1 MPVETGI
8 EADLAPSA
16 NCEEGD
22 DDGGGNFTDDED
34 VPIAQQLGIL
44 PRLQKS
50 GDAIPTRTVLF
61 TN

>member
-1 MPVETGI
+1 MQVETGI
-8 EADLAPSA
+8 DADLAPSA
-16 NCEEGD
+16 NCEEED
-22 DDGGGNFTDDED
+22 DDVGANFTDDED

-50 GDAIPTRTVLF
+50 GDAIPTRTVLI